1 MSITAVLVPALRIS
15 AALVAAPIGIALETA
30 ALTTSHGP
38 RQVASRFLHLCP
50 PSAPLAWYSR
60 TAEGRTGPVRPS
72 FLPRDAR
79 RFSSTDTCAFTLPP
93 LPYAEDA
100 LEPHISAETLRFHH
114 GKHHAAYVNKLNGF
128 IEGTPFAGKNLE
140 DIVKSSSGAIF
151 NNAAQAWNHEF
162 YFKSMKPVS
171 AGGGGEPDGLLKK
184 EIEAAFSSFTQFK
197 DEFSKV
203 AAGHFGSGWAW
214 IAWDKQ
220 KKKLVIEQTHD
231 ANTPITDATKVPL
244 LCCDVWEHAYY
255 LDKKNDRPA
264 YIEGWWSVVN
274 WSFATENLLKAR
286 EDN

>member
-1 MSITAVLVPALRIS
+1 MSITAVLVPALRLS
-15 AALVAAPIGIALETA
+15 AALVAAPIGLALETA

-38 RQVASRFLHLCP
+38 RQVTSRFLHLCP
-50 PSAPLAWYSR
+50 PSASLSSCNK
-60 TAEGRTGPVRPS
+60 TVQGRIAHVRSPY
-72 FLPRDAR
+72 LQRDAHC
-79 RFSSTDTCAFTLPP
+79 FSTNACAFTLPP

-100 LEPHISAETLRFHH
+100 LAPHISAETLRFHH

-128 IEGTPFAGKNLE
+128 IQGTPFADKTLE
-140 DIVKSSSGAIF
+140 DIVKNSSGAIF

-162 YFKSMKPVS
+162 YFKSMKPAS

-184 EIEAAFSSFTQFK
+184 EIEAAFSSFAQFK
-197 DEFSKV
+197 DEFSKL

-214 IAWDKQ
+214 IVWDKQ
-220 KKKLVIEQTHD
+220 QKKIVLEQTHD
-231 ANTPITDATKVPL
+231 ANTPITDTMKVPL

-274 WSFATENLLKAR
+274 WGFAAENLVKAL
-286 EDN
+286 ESN